1 MSTTT
6 TPDRRKRRAR
16 TRTQGPDRTRTQ
28 GPAPAPTRTRLRP
41 SDLLRLGMIGP
52 RTRKLRSTLSA
63 LGISLGIA
71 AVIAV
76 TGISSSNQAHL
87 LSRLDALGSNLIT
100 VSPGK
105 DAQEQSVPL
114 PRTAERML
122 GRIAPVQQVTATGA
136 TKAEVY
142 RNDLVPKEQTGGIS
156 VLAARSNLLDVLHAK
171 LREGRWFDK
180 AAENL
185 PVTVLG
191 DQAAQRLGVTAPG
204 ERIWLGGQTY
214 VVRGILAPNDLAPEL
229 ATAALVGWPQA
240 TKHLGADGTAAT
252 VYLRAHPERVP
263 DVQAVAGATAN
274 PADPGK
280 VAVSRPSDL
289 LTARSEAKGA
299 LTGLVLS
306 LAGVALLVG
315 GVGIANTMVV
325 GVMERRGEIGLRRA
339 LGARGG
345 QIAAQFLLEAV
356 LIGFIGG
363 LGGLVLGGLAVYGY
377 ALAQGWPFAVPL
389 LTVVAGPVVSV
400 LVAAVAGLYPALR
413 AASASPT
420 DALRSA

>member
-1 MSTTT
+1 MS
-6 TPDRRKRRAR
+6 AR
-16 TRTQGPDRTRTQ
+16 PR
-28 GPAPAPTRTRLRP
+28 RTRLRP
-41 SDLLRLGMIGP
+41 ADLLRLGLIGP
-52 RTRKLRSTLSA
+52 RTRKTRSALSA

-71 AVIAV
+71 AVVAV

-87 LSRLDALGSNLIT
+87 LARLDRLGSNLIT
-100 VSPGK
+100 VAAGK
-105 DAQEQSVPL
+105 DATQKLVPL
-114 PRTAERML
+114 PSAAEKML
-122 GRIAPVQQVTATGA
+122 GNIAPVQQVTAVGA
-136 TKAEVY
+136 TEAEVY
-142 RNDLVPKEQTGGIS
+142 RNDLVPEQQTGSIT
-156 VLAARSNLLDVLHAK
+156 VLAARPNLLDVLHGS
-171 LREGRWFDK
+171 LRGGKWLD
-180 AAENL
+180 AASARL

-204 ERIWLGGQTY
+204 ERVWLGGQSY
-214 VVRGILAPNDLAPEL
+214 AVAGILSPNELAPEL
-229 ATAALVGWPQA
+229 DTAALVGWPQA
-240 TKHLGADGTAAT
+240 TAHLGADGSAAT

-263 DVQAVAGATAN
+263 DVQGVAAATAN
-274 PADPGK
+274 PASPST

-289 LTARSEAKGA
+289 LLAREEAKGA

-356 LIGFIGG
+356 LMGFIGG
-363 LGGLVLGGLAVYGY
+363 VAGLAVGGLTVYGY
-377 ALAQGWPFAVPL
+377 ALAQGWPAAIPSSAVGG
-389 LTVVAGPVVSV
+389 GPVVSV
-400 LVAAVAGLYPALR
+400 LVAAVAGIYPAMR
-413 AASASPT
+413 AATASPT

>member
-1 MSTTT
+1 MTS
-6 TPDRRKRRAR
+6 PQR
-16 TRTQGPDRTRTQ
+16 
-28 GPAPAPTRTRLRP
+28 RTRLRP
-41 SDLLRLGMIGP
+41 TDLLRLGMIGP
-52 RTRKLRSTLSA
+52 RTRKTRSALSA
-63 LGISLGIA
+63 FGICLGIA

-76 TGISSSNQAHL
+76 TGISASNQAHL
-87 LSRLDALGSNLIT
+87 LARLDRLGSNLIT

-105 DAQEQSVPL
+105 DSQQQLVPL
-114 PRTAERML
+114 PSTAEKML
-122 GRIAPVQQVTATGA
+122 ARVAPVQQVTATGA

-142 RNDLVPKEQTGGIS
+142 RNDLVPKQQTGSIS
-156 VLAARSNLLDVLHAK
+156 VLAARLNLLDVLHATVRSGSW
-171 LREGRWFDK
+171 LDEAG
-180 AAENL
+180 ENL

-204 ERIWLGGQTY
+204 ERVWLGGQAY

-229 ATAALVGWPQA
+229 GTAALVGWPQA
-240 TKHLGADGTAAT
+240 RAHLGADGSAAT
-252 VYLRAHPERVP
+252 VYLRSHPERVP

-274 PADPGK
+274 PAHPSG

-289 LTARSEAKGA
+289 LMARSEAKGA

-345 QIAAQFLLEAV
+345 QIAVQFLLEAV
-356 LIGFIGG
+356 LMGFIGG
-363 LGGLVLGGLAVYGY
+363 IGGLIVGGLAVYGY
-377 ALAQGWPFAVPL
+377 ALAQGWPVSVPFY
-389 LTVVAGPVVSV
+389 TIVAGPSVSV
-400 LVAAVAGLYPALR
+400 LVAAVAGIYPALR
-413 AASASPT
+413 AAGASPT

>member
-1 MSTTT
+1 MS
-6 TPDRRKRRAR
+6 AR
-16 TRTQGPDRTRTQ
+16 TR
-28 GPAPAPTRTRLRP
+28 RTRLRLA
-41 SDLLRLGMIGP
+41 DLLRLGLIGP
-52 RTRKLRSTLSA
+52 RTRKTRSALSA

-71 AVIAV
+71 AVVAV

-87 LSRLDALGSNLIT
+87 LARLDQLGSNLIT
-100 VSPGK
+100 VAAGK
-105 DAQEQSVPL
+105 DATQQLVPL
-114 PRTAERML
+114 PSTAERML
-122 GRIAPVQQVTATGA
+122 GNIAPVQQVTAVGA
-136 TKAEVY
+136 TKAEIY
-142 RNDLVPKEQTGGIS
+142 RNNLVPTQQTGSIT
-156 VLAARSNLLDVLHAK
+156 VLAARPNLLDVLHGS
-171 LREGRWFDK
+171 LRSGKWLDRASER
-180 AAENL
+180 L

-204 ERIWLGGQTY
+204 ERVWLGGQSY
-214 VVRGILAPNDLAPEL
+214 AVAGILAPNELAPEL
-229 ATAALVGWPQA
+229 DTAALVGWPQA
-240 TKHLGADGTAAT
+240 TAHLGADGSAAT

-263 DVQAVAGATAN
+263 DVQGVASATAN
-274 PADPGK
+274 PASPST

-289 LTARSEAKGA
+289 LLARDEAEGA

-356 LIGFIGG
+356 LMGFIGG
-363 LGGLVLGGLAVYGY
+363 IAGLAVGSLTVYGY
-377 ALAQGWPFAVPL
+377 ALAQGWPATIPYY
-389 LTVVAGPVVSV
+389 TVGGGPVVSV
-400 LVAAVAGLYPALR
+400 LVAAFAGIYPAMR
-413 AASASPT
+413 AAKASPT

>member
-1 MSTTT
+1 M
-6 TPDRRKRRAR
+6 TPPQR
-16 TRTQGPDRTRTQ
+16 
-28 GPAPAPTRTRLRP
+28 RTRLRP
-41 SDLLRLGMIGP
+41 ADLLRLGMIGP
-52 RTRKLRSTLSA
+52 RTRRTRSALSA

-87 LSRLDALGSNLIT
+87 LARLDQLGSNLIT

-105 DAQEQSVPL
+105 DAEQHPVPL
-114 PRTAERML
+114 PATAEKML
-122 GRIAPVQQVTATGA
+122 SGIAPVQQVTATGA
-136 TKAEVY
+136 TEAEVY
-142 RNDLVPKEQTGGIS
+142 RNDLVPKERTGGLS
-156 VLAARSNLLDVLHAK
+156 VLAARPNLLDVLHAT
-171 LREGRWFDK
+171 LRSGRWLDR
-180 AAENL
+180 ASERL

-191 DQAAQRLGVTAPG
+191 DQAAERLGVTAPG
-204 ERIWLGGQTY
+204 ERVWLGGQSY

-229 ATAALVGWPQA
+229 GTAALVGWPQA
-240 TKHLGADGTAAT
+240 VAHLGADGTAGT

-274 PADPGK
+274 PAAPGM

-289 LTARSEAKGA
+289 LTARGEAKGA

-356 LIGFIGG
+356 LMGFIGG
-363 LGGLVLGGLAVYGY
+363 VGGLVVGALAVYGY
-377 ALAQGWPFAVPL
+377 AVAQGWPVSVPL
-389 LTVVAGPVVSV
+389 YTVVAGPSVSV
-400 LVAAVAGLYPALR
+400 LVAAVAGIYPALR
-413 AASASPT
+413 AAGASPT

>member
-1 MSTTT
+1 M
-6 TPDRRKRRAR
+6 TPPQR
-16 TRTQGPDRTRTQ
+16 
-28 GPAPAPTRTRLRP
+28 RTRLRP
-41 SDLLRLGMIGP
+41 ADLLRLGMIGP
-52 RTRKLRSTLSA
+52 RTRRTRSALSA

-87 LSRLDALGSNLIT
+87 LARLDQLGSNLIT

-105 DAQEQSVPL
+105 DAEQHPVPL
-114 PRTAERML
+114 PATAEKML
-122 GRIAPVQQVTATGA
+122 SGIAPVQQVTATGA
-136 TKAEVY
+136 TEAEVY
-142 RNDLVPKEQTGGIS
+142 RNDLVPKEQTGGLS
-156 VLAARSNLLDVLHAK
+156 VLAARPNLLDVLHAT
-171 LREGRWFDK
+171 LRSGQWLDRASER
-180 AAENL
+180 L

-191 DQAAQRLGVTAPG
+191 DQAAERLGVTAPG
-204 ERIWLGGQTY
+204 ERVWLGGQSY

-229 ATAALVGWPQA
+229 GTAALVGWPQA
-240 TKHLGADGTAAT
+240 VAHLGADGTAGT

-274 PADPGK
+274 PAAPGM

-289 LTARSEAKGA
+289 LTARGEAKGA

-356 LIGFIGG
+356 LMGFIGG
-363 LGGLVLGGLAVYGY
+363 VGGLVVGALAVYGY
-377 ALAQGWPFAVPL
+377 AVAQGWPVSVPL
-389 LTVVAGPVVSV
+389 YTVVAGPSVSV
-400 LVAAVAGLYPALR
+400 LVAAVAGIYPALR
-413 AASASPT
+413 AAGASPT

>member
-1 MSTTT
+1 MS
-6 TPDRRKRRAR
+6 AR
-16 TRTQGPDRTRTQ
+16 TR
-28 GPAPAPTRTRLRP
+28 RTRLRP
-41 SDLLRLGMIGP
+41 ADLLRLGLIGP
-52 RTRKLRSTLSA
+52 RTRKTRSALSA

-71 AVIAV
+71 AVVAV

-87 LSRLDALGSNLIT
+87 LARLDRLGSNLIT
-100 VSPGK
+100 VAAGK
-105 DAQEQSVPL
+105 DATQKLVPL
-114 PRTAERML
+114 PSAAEKML
-122 GRIAPVQQVTATGA
+122 GNIAPVQQVTAVGA
-136 TKAEVY
+136 TEAEVY
-142 RNDLVPKEQTGGIS
+142 RNDLVPEQQTGSIT
-156 VLAARSNLLDVLHAK
+156 VLAARPNLLDVLHGS
-171 LREGRWFDK
+171 LRGGKWLD
-180 AAENL
+180 AASERL

-204 ERIWLGGQTY
+204 ERVWLGGQSY
-214 VVRGILAPNDLAPEL
+214 AVAGILAPNELAPEL
-229 ATAALVGWPQA
+229 DTAALVGWPQA
-240 TKHLGADGTAAT
+240 TAHLGADGSAAT

-263 DVQAVAGATAN
+263 DVQGVAAATAN
-274 PADPGK
+274 PASPST

-289 LTARSEAKGA
+289 LLAREEAKGA

-356 LIGFIGG
+356 LMGFIGG
-363 LGGLVLGGLAVYGY
+363 VAGLAVGGLTVYGY
-377 ALAQGWPFAVPL
+377 ALAQGWPAAIPSSAVGG
-389 LTVVAGPVVSV
+389 GPVVSV
-400 LVAAVAGLYPALR
+400 LVAAVAGIYPAMR
-413 AASASPT
+413 AATASPT

>member
-1 MSTTT
+1 M
-6 TPDRRKRRAR
+6 TPPQR
-16 TRTQGPDRTRTQ
+16 
-28 GPAPAPTRTRLRP
+28 RTRLRP
-41 SDLLRLGMIGP
+41 ADLLRLGMIGP
-52 RTRKLRSTLSA
+52 RTRRTRSALSA

-87 LSRLDALGSNLIT
+87 LARLDQLGSNLIT

-105 DAQEQSVPL
+105 DAEQHPVPL
-114 PRTAERML
+114 PATAEKML
-122 GRIAPVQQVTATGA
+122 SGIAPVQQVTATGA
-136 TKAEVY
+136 TEAEVY
-142 RNDLVPKEQTGGIS
+142 RNDLVPKEQTGGLS
-156 VLAARSNLLDVLHAK
+156 VLAARPNLLDVLHAT
-171 LREGRWFDK
+171 LRSGQWLDRASER
-180 AAENL
+180 L

-191 DQAAQRLGVTAPG
+191 DQAAERLGVTAPG
-204 ERIWLGGQTY
+204 ERVWLGGQSY

-229 ATAALVGWPQA
+229 GTAALVGWPQA
-240 TKHLGADGTAAT
+240 VAHLGADGTAGT

-274 PADPGK
+274 PAAPGM

-289 LTARSEAKGA
+289 LTARGEAKGA

-356 LIGFIGG
+356 LMGFIGG
-363 LGGLVLGGLAVYGY
+363 VGGLVVGALAVYGY
-377 ALAQGWPFAVPL
+377 AVAQGWPVSVPL
-389 LTVVAGPVVSV
+389 YTVVAGPSVSV
-400 LVAAVAGLYPALR
+400 LVAAVAGIHPALR
-413 AASASPT
+413 AAGASPT

>member
-1 MSTTT
+1 MS
-6 TPDRRKRRAR
+6 AR
-16 TRTQGPDRTRTQ
+16 IR
-28 GPAPAPTRTRLRP
+28 RTRLRLV
-41 SDLLRLGMIGP
+41 DLLRLGMIGP
-52 RTRKLRSTLSA
+52 RTRKTRSALSA

-71 AVIAV
+71 AVVAV

-87 LSRLDALGSNLIT
+87 LARLDLLGSNLIT
-100 VSPGK
+100 VAAGK
-105 DAQEQSVPL
+105 DATQQLVPL
-114 PRTAERML
+114 PSAAEKML
-122 GRIAPVQQVTATGA
+122 GNIAPVQQVTAVGA
-136 TKAEVY
+136 TKAEIY
-142 RNDLVPKEQTGGIS
+142 RNNLVPTQQTGSIT
-156 VLAARSNLLDVLHAK
+156 VLAARPNLLDVLHGS
-171 LREGRWFDK
+171 LRSGKWLDRASER
-180 AAENL
+180 L

-204 ERIWLGGQTY
+204 ERVWLGGQSY
-214 VVRGILAPNDLAPEL
+214 AVVGILAPNELAPEL
-229 ATAALVGWPQA
+229 DTAALVGWPQA
-240 TKHLGADGTAAT
+240 TAHLGADGSAAT

-263 DVQAVAGATAN
+263 DVQGVAAATAN
-274 PADPGK
+274 PASPST

-289 LTARSEAKGA
+289 LLARDEAEGA

-356 LIGFIGG
+356 LMGFIGG
-363 LGGLVLGGLAVYGY
+363 IAGLTVGSLTVYGY
-377 ALAQGWPFAVPL
+377 ALAQGWPATIPYY
-389 LTVVAGPVVSV
+389 TIGGGPMVSV
-400 LVAAVAGLYPALR
+400 LVAAVAGIYPAMR
-413 AASASPT
+413 AAKASPT

>member
-1 MSTTT
+1 MTS
-6 TPDRRKRRAR
+6 PQR
-16 TRTQGPDRTRTQ
+16 
-28 GPAPAPTRTRLRP
+28 RTRLRP
-41 SDLLRLGMIGP
+41 TDLLRLGMIGP
-52 RTRKLRSTLSA
+52 RTRKTRSALSA
-63 LGISLGIA
+63 LGICLGIA

-87 LSRLDALGSNLIT
+87 LARLDQLGSNLIS

-105 DAQEQSVPL
+105 DTEQRPVPL
-114 PRTAERML
+114 PPTAEKML
-122 GRIAPVQQVTATGA
+122 AAIAPVRQVTATGA
-136 TKAEVY
+136 TEAEVY
-142 RNDLVPKEQTGGIS
+142 RNDLVPKEQSGGIS
-156 VLAARSNLLDVLHAK
+156 VLAARLNLLDVLHAT
-171 LREGRWFDK
+171 LRSGRWLDA
-180 AAENL
+180 AAERL

-191 DQAAQRLGVTAPG
+191 DQAAERLGVTAPG
-204 ERIWLGGQTY
+204 ERVWLGGQTY

-229 ATAALVGWPQA
+229 GTAALVGWPQA
-240 TKHLGADGTAAT
+240 MRHLGADGSAAT
-252 VYLRAHPERVP
+252 VYLRSHPERVP

-274 PADPGK
+274 PAAPSM

-356 LIGFIGG
+356 LMGFIGG
-363 LGGLVLGGLAVYGY
+363 LGGLVVGGLAVYGY
-377 ALAQGWPFAVPL
+377 ALAQGWPVSVPL
-389 LTVVAGPVVSV
+389 YTIVAGPSVSV
-400 LVAAVAGLYPALR
+400 LVAAVAGIYPALR
-413 AASASPT
+413 AAGASPT

>member
-1 MSTTT
+1 M
-6 TPDRRKRRAR
+6 
-16 TRTQGPDRTRTQ
+16 
-28 GPAPAPTRTRLRP
+28 
-41 SDLLRLGMIGP
+41 DLLRLGMIGP
-52 RTRKLRSTLSA
+52 RTRKTRSALSA

-71 AVIAV
+71 AVVAV

-87 LSRLDALGSNLIT
+87 LARLDLLGSNLIT
-100 VSPGK
+100 VAAGK
-105 DAQEQSVPL
+105 DATQQLVPL
-114 PRTAERML
+114 PSAAEKML
-122 GRIAPVQQVTATGA
+122 GNIAPVQQVTAVGA
-136 TKAEVY
+136 TKAEIY
-142 RNDLVPKEQTGGIS
+142 RNNLVPTQQTGSIT
-156 VLAARSNLLDVLHAK
+156 VLAARPNLLDVLHGS
-171 LREGRWFDK
+171 LRSGKWLDRASER
-180 AAENL
+180 L

-204 ERIWLGGQTY
+204 ERVWLGGQSY
-214 VVRGILAPNDLAPEL
+214 AVVGILAPNELAPEL
-229 ATAALVGWPQA
+229 DTAALVGWPQA
-240 TKHLGADGTAAT
+240 TAHLGADGSAAT

-263 DVQAVAGATAN
+263 DVQGVAAATAN
-274 PADPGK
+274 PASPST

-289 LTARSEAKGA
+289 LLARDEAEGA

-356 LIGFIGG
+356 LMGFIGG
-363 LGGLVLGGLAVYGY
+363 IAGLTVGSLTVYGY
-377 ALAQGWPFAVPL
+377 ALAQGWPATIPYY
-389 LTVVAGPVVSV
+389 TIGGGPMVSV
-400 LVAAVAGLYPALR
+400 LVAAVAGIYPAMR
-413 AASASPT
+413 AAKASPT